1 MRADSPPM
9 AADKASRVS
18 RSGHARPRIPAILLF
33 SAVIGGAS
41 AGIGAPGVVA
51 GTQST
56 NNTARVEAAFTPGDD
71 ISGLIVKRIAE
82 AKASVQVQAYLF
94 TDRRIANALLAARK
108 RGVEVEVVGDAA
120 QHQAGGLPHLKALDR
135 AGVRVFLNDTLA
147 ASHNK
152 IVIVDGASD
161 AATVITGSYN
171 FTNAAQSRNAENVVV
186 ISGNRAV
193 TDRFVHNFEQHRRQS
208 SPWP

>member
-1 MRADSPPM
+1 MR
-9 AADKASRVS
+9 SRGSSISTRLGVTFI
-18 RSGHARPRIPAILLF
+18 GAILPAFICVPVLADAPAP
-33 SAVIGGAS
+33 SAAK
-41 AGIGAPGVVA
+41 
-51 GTQST
+51 
-56 NNTARVEAAFTPGDD
+56 VEVAFTPGDD

-135 AGVRVFLNDTLA
+135 AGARVFLNDTLA

-171 FTNAAQSRNAENVVV
+171 FTRAAQSRNAENVVV